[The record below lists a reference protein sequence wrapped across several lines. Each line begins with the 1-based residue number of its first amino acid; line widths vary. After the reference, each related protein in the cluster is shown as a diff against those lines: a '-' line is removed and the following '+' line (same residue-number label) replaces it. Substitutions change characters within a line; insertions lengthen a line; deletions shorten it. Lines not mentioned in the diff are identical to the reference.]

1 MRIIRNKT
9 APSPKRSGR
18 RYVELTLTDKVDLP
32 MPQIPRTGSFDS
44 TLALLREGYDFISN
58 RCARYGSNA
67 FETRLM
73 LRRVTCVTGEEAAR
87 MFYEPGRFTRR
98 GAIPQ
103 PTLRLLQ
110 DVGSVATL
118 DGEKHRH
125 RKAMFLSL
133 MTPTSVRQIG
143 EIFINEWQRRLPQWE
158 AKERIVLFQE
168 IQPILCSA
176 VARWAG
182 TPLRGKELEA
192 RTREFAAMIDG
203 AGSAG
208 PRQWRGAWLR
218 RRTERWGRRVIDEI
232 RSGARAVPDESPAAV
247 IARHRDL
254 SGHPL
259 STSDAA
265 VELINLLRPTFAVDR
280 FIVFAALA
288 LVEHPDAR
296 AFVTGGENERLEA
309 FAQEVRRYYPFFP
322 VVGGRALEPF
332 GWRGRGFRKGDWV
345 LLDLYGTN
353 HDERIWE
360 DPNSFRPKRFLEWDN
375 NPYSFIPQGGGDVRS
390 NHRCPGEP
398 ITVEIIKRAIDML
411 ANRLDYD
418 LPPQDLSVSRS
429 RMPAVPKSRL
439 VITNVRPRN

>member
-1 MRIIRNKT
+1 
-9 APSPKRSGR
+9 
-18 RYVELTLTDKVDLP
+18 
-32 MPQIPRTGSFDS
+32 MPQIPRTRRFDS
-44 TLALLREGYDFISN
+44 TLAMLREGYDFIAN
-58 RCARYGSNA
+58 RCAWYGSEA

-73 LRRVTCVTGEEAAR
+73 LRRVTCVLGEDAAR
-87 MFYEPGRFTRR
+87 MFYQPGRFTRR

-118 DGEKHRH
+118 DGEEHRH

-133 MTPTSVRQIG
+133 MTPPSVRQLG
-143 EIFINEWQRRLPQWE
+143 EMFIDEWQRHLPQWE
-158 AKERIVLFQE
+158 AKGRIVLFRE
-168 IQPILCSA
+168 IQPILCGA
-176 VARWAG
+176 VAEWSG

-203 AGSAG
+203 AGSVG

-218 RRTERWGRRVIDEI
+218 RRTERWARRAIADI
-232 RSGARAVPDESPAAV
+232 RSGSRAVPEGSPAAV
-247 IARHRDL
+247 IARHKDL
-254 SGHPL
+254 SGQPL
-259 STSDAA
+259 SIRDAA

-288 LVEHPDAR
+288 LTEHPDAR
-296 AFVTGGENERLEA
+296 AFVTGGGNERLEA

-332 GWRGRGFRKGDWV
+332 AWRGREFGKGDWV

-353 HDERIWE
+353 HDERIWDE
-360 DPNSFRPKRFLEWDN
+360 PDSFRPQRFLEWDG
-375 NPYSFIPQGGGDVRS
+375 NPHAFIPQGGGDVRS

-398 ITVEIIKRAIDML
+398 ITVEIIKQAIDML

-418 LPPQDLSVSRS
+418 VPPQDLTVSRS
-429 RMPAVPKSRL
+429 RMPAIPRSRL

>member
-1 MRIIRNKT
+1 
-9 APSPKRSGR
+9 
-18 RYVELTLTDKVDLP
+18 
-32 MPQIPRTGSFDS
+32 MPQIPRTRSFDS

-58 RCARYGSNA
+58 RCARYGSDA
-67 FETRLM
+67 FDTRLM
-73 LRRVTCVTGEEAAR
+73 LRRVTCVLGEDAAR

-103 PTLRLLQ
+103 PTLWLLQ

-118 DGEKHRH
+118 DGEEHRH

-133 MTPTSVRQIG
+133 ITPASVRRLG
-143 EIFINEWQRRLPQWE
+143 DMFADEWQSRLPAWE
-158 AKERIVLFQE
+158 AKRRIVLFRE

-182 TPLRGKELEA
+182 APLRGKALKT
-192 RTREFAAMIDG
+192 RTRELAAMVDG
-203 AGSAG
+203 AGSVG

-218 RRTERWGRRVIDEI
+218 RRTERWARRVITDI
-232 RSGARAVPDESPAAV
+232 RNGSRVVPEESPAAV

-259 STSDAA
+259 SASDAA

-280 FIVFAALA
+280 FIVFAGLA
-288 LVEHPDAR
+288 LVEQPHAR
-296 AFVTGGENERLEA
+296 AFVTGGGDPELEA

-322 VVGGRALEPF
+322 VVGGRALESF
-332 GWRGRGFRKGDWV
+332 GWRGHGFRKGDWV

-353 HDERIWE
+353 HDERSWNKP
-360 DPNSFRPKRFLEWDN
+360 DSFRPERFLEWDD
-375 NPYSFIPQGGGDVRS
+375 NPHSFIPQGGGDVRS

-398 ITVEIIKRAIDML
+398 ITVEIMKRAIDML

-418 LPPQDLSVSRS
+418 VPPQDLSVSRS
-429 RMPAVPKSRL
+429 RMPAIPQSRL

>member
-1 MRIIRNKT
+1 MR
-9 APSPKRSGR
+9 P
-18 RYVELTLTDKVDLP
+18 
-32 MPQIPRTGSFDS
+32 IPRTRSFDS

-58 RCARYGSNA
+58 RCPRYASDA
-67 FETRLM
+67 FDTRLM
-73 LRRVTCVTGEEAAR
+73 LHRVTCVLGEDAAR

-118 DGEKHRH
+118 DGEEHRH

-133 MTPTSVRQIG
+133 MTPASVRRLG
-143 EIFINEWQRRLPQWE
+143 EIFADEWQRRLPEWE
-158 AKERIVLFQE
+158 AKERVILFHE

-176 VARWAG
+176 VARWSG

-218 RRTERWGRRVIDEI
+218 SRTERWARRVIADI
-232 RSGARAVPDESPAAV
+232 RGGSRAVSEESPAAV

-254 SGHPL
+254 SGNPL

-265 VELINLLRPTFAVDR
+265 VELINLLRPTFAIDR

-288 LVEHPDAR
+288 LVEHPGAQ
-296 AFVTGGENERLEA
+296 AFVADGGNERLEA
-309 FAQEVRRYYPFFP
+309 FAQEVRRFYPFFP

-332 GWRGRGFRKGDWV
+332 AWREHEFCKGDWV

-353 HDERIWE
+353 HDERIWDE
-360 DPNSFRPKRFLEWDN
+360 PDSFRPERFLEWDD
-375 NPYSFIPQGGGDVRS
+375 NPHSFIPQGGGDVRS

-398 ITVEIIKRAIDML
+398 ITVEIMKRAIDML

-418 LPPQDLSVSRS
+418 VPPQDLSVSRS
-429 RMPAVPKSRL
+429 RMPAIPKSRL
-439 VITNVRPRN
+439 VIANVRPRN